1 MDLTNVSTR
10 ELVEEL
16 ARRERNHDAV
26 EVFRIDP
33 YEPYSIGLKDL
44 TIEADGPAVVIRI
57 WD

>member
-26 EVFRIDP
+26 EVIRIDP

-44 TIEADGPAVVIRI
+44 TIESEGPAVVIRI